1 MYHFGTFHHTHTA
14 SATAGT
20 CAAAAAS
27 CANTAAASDVVV
39 GTAMIAVSIFVI
51 LVHLCKELRISSF
64 GDLCAL
70 AVLLLLAVGMYLC
83 SRKTYRAN

>member
-20 CAAAAAS
+20 CAAAAAP
-27 CANTAAASDVVV
+27 CANAAAASDVVV
-39 GTAMIAVSIFVI
+39 GTAMCAVSIFVI
-51 LVHLCKELRISSF
+51 LVHLCNEIRISSL
-64 GDLCAL
+64 GDLIAL
-70 AVLLLLAVGMYLC
+70 VVLLLLAAGMYLC